1 MKKKPFVKGPIPLW
15 WVTKASKL
23 PGKAFHVAIAVR
35 YLSGVRGGKTVTV
48 TRSDRRTF
56 GLERYSLYRGLEH
69 LANAKLVYVDRK
81 SGRAPV
87 VTILEVEDEGF

>member
-1 MKKKPFVKGPIPLW
+1 MKKRPIIRGPIDLSW
-15 WVTKASKL
+15 ATKASKL
-23 PGKAFHVAIAVR
+23 PGKAFHAAIAVR
-35 YLSGVRGGKTVTV
+35 YLSGVKGSKTVTV

-69 LANAKLVYVDRK
+69 LADAKLVYVDRK